1 MLIDLSCPAEI
12 FRAELPTEE
21 VPAASLLMFNL
32 SDRIIASAEV
42 TLRLLSAAGEEKQR
56 LVYRGRALNG
66 RPRCAFTMNVPC
78 TPEPSAVSADVTIEK
93 VWYSDN
99 AVWRR
104 NPENAVEYVP
114 NELPMSRGLTALRYV
129 AGENAVGFPSQ
140 QDGLWVCVCGRPN
153 ADSSDSCGR
162 CGRTRETVFTCFN
175 RESVEK
181 QVTQKERQLELQ
193 SRSAVEDT
201 SRLQRIREESYNAA
215 RKRRKGRI
223 RLAVGMACAILA
235 VVLALT
241 VLVPGARLFAG
252 MRAMDAGETEEAEAI
267 LTGLGG
273 FPGAKEKLA
282 ECRWLIAAKN
292 AEESDDPDTLKA
304 AADLLRSRRDREN
317 AQSLADLADFRRAK
331 LLLEKGEFADAAE
344 ALSGITGSVSG
355 LADLQKEIAWAEAVD
370 NMNKGYYVLARNAF
384 LALGDYRESDV
395 LADRCI
401 YDPCGTMIENGEYDA
416 AVRQLSRI
424 PDYEDSLVLIQ
435 KCHYLKGLTLENQGE
450 ADAAADAY
458 LAAGDYDDA
467 AERAELLILMLAQEA
482 QEEGD
487 FDEAAKQYNRLPESE
502 ECRAR
507 YLAMTYMLVQLALKD
522 QEYTRALELLDQL
535 PPDYEEA
542 NRLRETAMR
551 AKGIEITPTPG
562 PEVPEEEPTEEPPAE
577 PAEAPVEEP
586 DEDFPEEPEEE
597 PEEEPTPAPTPS
609 PSPTPSPTPSPKPTP
624 SPAPAGTPSAAP
636 DAPEDG
642 SPGTPDGTGGDDESF
657 LVLDDDG

>member
-12 FRAELPTEE
+12 VRAELPSDAA
-21 VPAASLLMFNL
+21 PAASLLMFNL
-32 SDRIIASAEV
+32 SDRIIVSAEV

-78 TPEPSAVSADVTIEK
+78 TPEPSAISADVTIEK

-104 NPENAVEYVP
+104 NPDNVVEYIP
-114 NELPMSRGLTALRYV
+114 NELPISRGLTALRYV

-140 QDGLWVCVCGRPN
+140 QEGLWVCVCGRPN
-153 ADSSDSCGR
+153 ADSADSCGR

-181 QVTQKERQLELQ
+181 QVNQKERQLELQ

-215 RKRRKGRI
+215 RKRRRGRI
-223 RLAVGMACAILA
+223 RLAVGMFCAVLA

-241 VLVPGARLFAG
+241 VLVPGARLLAG
-252 MRAMDAGETEEAEAI
+252 IRAMDDGRTEEAEAI

-273 FPGAKEKLA
+273 FPGAMEKLA

-292 AEESDDPDTLKA
+292 AEESNDPDILKE
-304 AADLLRSRRDREN
+304 AADLLRSRRDQEN

-331 LLLEKGEFADAAE
+331 ALLEIGEFAQAAE
-344 ALSGITGSVSG
+344 ALSGISGSVAG
-355 LADLQKEIAWAEAVD
+355 LADLQKEITWAEAVH
-370 NMNKGYYVLARNAF
+370 NMEQGYYVLARNAF
-384 LALGDYRESDV
+384 LTLGDYRESDV

-416 AVRQLSRI
+416 AIRQLSRI
-424 PDYEDSLVLIQ
+424 PEYEDSLVLIQ
-435 KCHYLKGLTLENQGE
+435 KCYYLKGFTLENQGE

-458 LAAGDYDDA
+458 LAAEDYDDA
-467 AERAELLILMLAQEA
+467 PQRAEQLILMLAEEA
-482 QEEGD
+482 LEEGD
-487 FDEAAKQYNRLPESE
+487 YDEAAKQYNRLPDSE
-502 ECRAR
+502 ECQAR
-507 YLAMTYMLVQLALKD
+507 YLSMTYLLVQLALKD
-522 QEYTRALELLDQL
+522 QEYTRALELLDEL

-551 AKGIEITPTPG
+551 AKGIEITPTPE
-562 PEVPEEEPTEEPPAE
+562 PEIPEEEPTPEPP
-577 PAEAPVEEP
+577 EAPVEKP
-586 DEDFPEEPEEE
+586 DEEPGDDLPEEAEDEAEDKPTEM
-597 PEEEPTPAPTPS
+597 PAPTPSPTPAPTPS
-609 PSPTPSPTPSPKPTP
+609 PTPAPTPSSAPVTPEDR
-624 SPAPAGTPSAAP
+624 AGDEPAGG
-636 DAPEDG
+636 E
-642 SPGTPDGTGGDDESF
+642 DDESF
-657 LVLDDDG
+657 LVLDEDE